1 MSREVDSRVVEMRF
15 DNENFEK
22 NTKKTISSIDR
33 LMEKLQFKG
42 AEKGF
47 EKLDAAAENVD
58 FATMQRSLDTL
69 ENKFSSLN
77 IVATTALVNITNKFV
92 DAGEK
97 LVKSLS
103 IDQVASVW
111 DKYTE
116 KTSNVQTIMNA
127 TGKSIDQVNGYL
139 NKLMRY
145 SD

>member
-69 ENKFSSLN
+69 ARSWSRACPS
-77 IVATTALVNITNKFV
+77 IRWPA
-92 DAGEK
+92 AG
-97 LVKSLS
+97 
-103 IDQVASVW
+103 
-111 DKYTE
+111 
-116 KTSNVQTIMNA
+116 TSTPKRPP
-127 TGKSIDQVNGYL
+127 TFRPS
-139 NKLMRY
+139 
-145 SD
+145 